1 MGRHRAGEKG
11 KEQSRAGKEEEQSK
25 GRKGGEDSARTAREQ
40 GAKDRSV
47 GCFVTDM
54 YEIM

>member
-1 MGRHRAGEKG
+1 MGRHRAGETG

-25 GRKGGEDSARTAREQ
+25 VRKGEEDSARTARKQ
-40 GAKDRSV
+40 GAKDRFL

-54 YEIM
+54 YAIM